1 MEYKQY
7 QLEDFL
13 KDDFFISWVKNP
25 GPESMH
31 FWEKWMAENPD
42 KLSLLQQAREII
54 LRVHYKKTYQPSESE
69 YNAIL
74 ENVLRSQQPR
84 SKKSSASVWTSPVF
98 GRVAATFI
106 SLITFAG
113 IFYFLTRGELEKP
126 NEPVAEEKPS
136 TITRYNPYGQ
146 RIAFKLQDGTE
157 VKLNSD
163 TRITFP
169 LVFDSLTREI
179 SLEGEAFFTVA
190 RDEHRPFIIRSGDIT
205 TTVLGTSFN
214 LKAYK
219 AEQHIEVAVLS
230 GSVKLSAKDSTAL
243 EEEVLLPN
251 EMGRYTPSRNKIQK
265 ENFDPMLITAW
276 KDGILYF
283 NRSNFNYVFSSLS
296 HWYGVYFVMADGK
309 RVPGNFTGSFYDKSL
324 EEVLEGISFASNFTY
339 TIKGDTV
346 FVYNK

>member
-1 MEYKQY
+1 MEYKKY

-13 KDDFFISWVKNP
+13 KDDFFVSWVKRP
-25 GPESMH
+25 GPESVH

-42 KLSLLQQAREII
+42 KLPLLQQAREII
-54 LRVHYKKTYQPSESE
+54 QRIKYKNTYQPSESE
-69 YNAIL
+69 YNSIL
-74 ENVLRSQQPR
+74 ENVLRNQQPYYKNSR
-84 SKKSSASVWTSPVF
+84 SSVWNSPLF

-106 SLITFAG
+106 SLVTFAG

-126 NEPVAEEKPS
+126 NEPVAKEKPS
-136 TITRYNPYGQ
+136 AITRYNPYGQ

-169 LVFDSLTREI
+169 VVFDSLTREI
-179 SLEGEAFFTVA
+179 TLEGEAFFTVA
-190 RDEHRPFIIRSGDIT
+190 RDENRPFIIRSGDLT

-214 LKAYK
+214 IKAYK
-219 AEQHIEVAVLS
+219 SDQQIEVAVLS
-230 GSVKLSAKDSTAL
+230 GSVKLSKNDSAAL
-243 EEEVLLPN
+243 EEEILLPS
-251 EMGRYTPSRNKIQK
+251 EMGRYSPSRNRIQK

-283 NRSNFNYVFSSLS
+283 NRSNFNYVFSALS
-296 HWYGVYFVMADGK
+296 HWYGVYFVMEDGK
-309 RVPGNFTGSFYDKSL
+309 KVPGNFTGSFFDKSL

-346 FVYNK
+346 FVNNK